1 MENSKYRGA
10 VGDYYHN
17 GGDIRRN
24 DSMGMGQ
31 GAHSLML
38 WKMLCV
44 ALLTISAY
52 LIADATVY
60 DGKLILAQTIYPAGS
75 CSTDS
80 LDTLVT
86 QVFRE

>member
-1 MENSKYRGA
+1 
-10 VGDYYHN
+10 
-17 GGDIRRN
+17 
-24 DSMGMGQ
+24 
-31 GAHSLML
+31 ML

>member
-1 MENSKYRGA
+1 MENRKYGSA
-10 VGDYYHN
+10 LGGYYHN
-17 GGDIRRN
+17 GGDISRG
-24 DSMGMGQ
+24 DGMGMGQ
-31 GAHSLML
+31 GTYTLMI
-38 WKMLCV
+38 WKMICV

-60 DGKLILAQTIYPAGS
+60 DGKLILSQTIYPAGS
-75 CSTDS
+75 CSTDN

>member
-1 MENSKYRGA
+1 M
-10 VGDYYHN
+10 
-17 GGDIRRN
+17 I
-24 DSMGMGQ
+24 
-31 GAHSLML
+31 
-38 WKMLCV
+38 WKMICV

-60 DGKLILAQTIYPAGS
+60 DGKLILSQTIYPAGS
-75 CSTDS
+75 CSTDN